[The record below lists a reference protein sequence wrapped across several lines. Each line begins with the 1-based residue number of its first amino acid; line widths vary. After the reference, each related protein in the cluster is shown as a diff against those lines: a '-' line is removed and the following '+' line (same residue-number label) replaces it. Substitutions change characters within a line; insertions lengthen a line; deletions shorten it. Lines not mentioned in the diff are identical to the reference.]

1 MGNGGASAGKLAEL
15 VAAALPSI
23 SAEVLRLSH
32 SCRVA
37 NVKYIKTA
45 VFINSFPFLQCGAT
59 PKAERAPVINLE
71 CGQSINPR
79 KENIL
84 K

>member
-23 SAEVLRLSH
+23 SVEVLRLSH
-32 SCRVA
+32 SYRVA
-37 NVKYIKTA
+37 NVKLITTF
-45 VFINSFPFLQCGAT
+45 FINNFPFLQCGAT
-59 PKAERAPVINLE
+59 PKAERTSVISLE
-71 CGQSINPR
+71 CGQSIEPR

>member
-1 MGNGGASAGKLAEL
+1 MGNGGASAEKLAEL

-23 SAEVLRLSH
+23 SVEGLRLSH
-32 SCRVA
+32 SYRVK
-37 NVKYIKTA
+37 NVKLITTF
-45 VFINSFPFLQCGAT
+45 FINNVPFLQYGAT
-59 PKAERAPVINLE
+59 PKAERASVINLE